1 MTSMTIQE
9 AQATLPEL
17 VHRLLPGETMQI
29 TENGRPVAV
38 VMASSRPSDPGEP
51 RTLGNQAGSV
61 LYMAPDFDA
70 PLEDMKEY
78 ME

>member
-1 MTSMTIQE
+1 MPTITLQE

-17 VHRLLPGETMQI
+17 IHRLIPGETVQI
-29 TENGRPVAV
+29 TEDGRAVAEV
-38 VMASSRPSDPGEP
+38 TATHIPPQKREP
-51 RTLGNQAGSV
+51 RKLGNQAGSV

>member
-1 MTSMTIQE
+1 MVMISMQE

-17 VHRLLPGETMQI
+17 IHRLRPGEAMQI
-29 TENGRPVAV
+29 TEDGRPVAV
-38 VMASSRPSDPGEP
+38 VTIVMGPHRVPAE

-70 PLEDMKEY
+70 SLEDMKEY